1 MILARAE
8 SKAPRFIFLLC
19 IVGSARGK
27 APRHHVTKRVRSTLR
42 ISRGDDAQQGRAE
55 AKNWIMDTVS
65 REYRLEKSGA
75 GAGGFT
81 WGEWSIN
88 DRHALMMHRPTRAV
102 FLIYL
107 AADADPVLP
116 SIYQLRACLS
126 HVCDGQPVPDGL
138 AILGEHAVNAY
149 ACWTERLEF
158 IEWQSRP
165 GDEIPF

>member
-1 MILARAE
+1 
-8 SKAPRFIFLLC
+8 
-19 IVGSARGK
+19 
-27 APRHHVTKRVRSTLR
+27 
-42 ISRGDDAQQGRAE
+42 
-55 AKNWIMDTVS
+55 MDTVS
-65 REYRLEKSGA
+65 PEYRLEKSGA

-88 DRHALMMHRPTRAV
+88 DRHALMMHGPTRAV

-107 AADADPVLP
+107 AADADPALP

-138 AILGEHAVNAY
+138 AILGAQAINAY

-165 GDEIPF
+165 DDEIPF